1 VANAYIES
9 RVAVTRVLLIVLAV
23 LVAGLFTWGA
33 LAVPEPAWFLALPLN
48 ALAVVLVLVLVGSRR
63 RAASQGRAGGVP
75 MALGGLAI
83 AASVVVAFALGN
95 AT

>member
-9 RVAVTRVLLIVLAV
+9 RIAITRAIIVLMAV
-23 LVAGLFTWGA
+23 LIAALFTWGA
-33 LAVPEPAWFLALPLN
+33 VAVPEPGWFVALPVN
-48 ALAVVLVLVLVGSRR
+48 GVAVALVVIGSRR
-63 RAASQGRAGGVP
+63 RVVTQGESGGGV
-75 MALGGLAI
+75 MSLGGLLV